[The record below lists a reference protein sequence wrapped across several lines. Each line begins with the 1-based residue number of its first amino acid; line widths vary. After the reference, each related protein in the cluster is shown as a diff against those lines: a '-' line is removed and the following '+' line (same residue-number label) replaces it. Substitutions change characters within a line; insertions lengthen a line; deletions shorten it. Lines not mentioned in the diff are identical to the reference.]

1 MLSAAD
7 IGGMASMIALDR
19 LLDGLDVEVTPL
31 GPDPGKAPTV
41 HCRRDGTGL
50 IELACGARLRVMPDR
65 VALVPA
71 RGADDVGAL
80 GDGSTA
86 VASGDGVG
94 AAAAVRARVRVT
106 YHAVDIFE
114 HLRAPLI
121 ESLGLDDPIRRDVVE
136 LADELVTPRPGRW
149 GMVATLLRRIVM
161 LLLRR
166 CCARGTGE
174 LSAIAGLE
182 DTRLGRALAAMHEH
196 PERAYT
202 LPELAEVAGMSR
214 SVFAARFADA
224 VARSPIEFLKT
235 VRLTRAARL
244 LADSD
249 LPVKTIAAQVG
260 YESRSSFTRAFSA
273 AHGSSPTAFRAAAAP
288 PDLTGGAHRAVASR
302 ERLRHSE
309 V

>member
-1 MLSAAD
+1 
-7 IGGMASMIALDR
+7 MASMIALDR

-41 HCRRDGTGL
+41 FCRRDGTGL
-50 IELACGARLRVMPDR
+50 IELTCGARLRVAPAR

-71 RGADDVGAL
+71 RGAGDLGAL
-80 GDGSTA
+80 GESSTA
-86 VASGDGVG
+86 VASGD
-94 AAAAVRARVRVT
+94 AAAVRARVRVT
-106 YHAVDIFE
+106 YHTVDVFE
-114 HLRAPLI
+114 HLREPLI
-121 ESLGLDDPIRRDVVE
+121 EPLGLDDPIRRDVVE

-149 GMVATLLRRIVM
+149 RMVATLLRRIVM

-166 CCARGTGE
+166 CIASGTGE
-174 LSAIAGLE
+174 LSVIAGLE
-182 DTRLGRALAAMHEH
+182 DTRLGRVLAAMHEH

-224 VARSPIEFLKT
+224 VARPPIEFLKL

-260 YESRSSFTRAFSA
+260 YESRSSFTRAFCA
-273 AHGSSPTAFRAAAAP
+273 AHGTSPTAFRAAAVP
-288 PDLTGGAHRAVASR
+288 PGLAGGARRAVASR
-302 ERLRHSE
+302 ERLRHSG

>member
-1 MLSAAD
+1 
-7 IGGMASMIALDR
+7 MIALDR

-31 GPDPGKAPTV
+31 GPDPGKAPLV
-41 HCRRDGTGL
+41 HCRRDGTGR
-50 IELACGARLRVMPDR
+50 IELACGARLHVWTDR
-65 VALVPA
+65 VALVPGRWA
-71 RGADDVGAL
+71 GDPVAL
-80 GDGSTA
+80 GDGSMAADTGDD
-86 VASGDGVG
+86 ASV
-94 AAAAVRARVRVT
+94 AVRARIRVT
-106 YHAVDIFE
+106 YHAVDVFD
-114 HLRAPLI
+114 HLRGALI
-121 ESLGLDDPIRRDVVE
+121 EPLGGDDPIRRDVVA
-136 LADELVTPRPGRW
+136 LADELTTPRPGRW
-149 GMVATLLRRIVM
+149 AMVATLLRRIVL

-166 CCARGTGE
+166 CFARGAEE

-182 DTRLGRALAAMHEH
+182 DTRLGRALTAMQEH
-196 PERAYT
+196 PEHAYT

-224 VARSPIEFLKT
+224 VARPPFEFLKS

-273 AHGSSPTAFRAAAAP
+273 AHGTSPTAFRAAAAP
-288 PDLTGGAHRAVASR
+288 PDPGSRGARAVASR
-302 ERLRHSE
+302 QRLRHSD